1 LTHVSK
7 KRRESVVHFTDSR
20 VDYFLRYENCFA
32 TCKEAHELLFTDCF
46 LEKILTEV
54 ILDVTLARWDKV
66 VAPR

>member
-1 LTHVSK
+1 M
-7 KRRESVVHFTDSR
+7 DSR
-20 VDYFLRYENCFA
+20 VDYFLRYENCLA

-54 ILDVTLARWDKV
+54 ILDVTLAKWDKV